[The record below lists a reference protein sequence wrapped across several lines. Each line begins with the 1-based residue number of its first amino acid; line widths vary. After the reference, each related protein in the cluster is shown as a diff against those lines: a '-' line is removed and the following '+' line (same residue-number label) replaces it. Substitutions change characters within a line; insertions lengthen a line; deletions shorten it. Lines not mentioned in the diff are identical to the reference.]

1 MQKQSFLTQND
12 FWHKDYIVPAMFG
25 IVECTLLALFG
36 VPRMFEDFLGHFII
50 LLIAACSGLFLLMST
65 LKSFRTTVPYPRK
78 IDDEIK
84 NENRRL
90 AKFTVAI
97 VFIVSILFIISIV
110 ISPSSDPKTIRWA
123 WYIFAMALLIGE
135 TWIYIFFKKSALR
148 TKESAPC

>member
-25 IVECTLLALFG
+25 IVECT
-36 VPRMFEDFLGHFII
+36 
-50 LLIAACSGLFLLMST
+50 S
-65 LKSFRTTVPYPRK
+65 